1 MHSNFLTLA
10 VALLTG
16 ASSVLAADEVVTL
29 FMPQADPQ
37 PLVGKVIA
45 TDGPL
50 TTYVVYCADESD
62 SDECGMP
69 EEGYTVAA
77 GKSTYNAIYSFQDY
91 YLSQGCTISD
101 STYASC
107 EISQHDVSTTH
118 TDSASITMPSLPM
131 LAVTITATELDGT
144 TAKAKATAKASPER
158 TGEAASTST
167 ATSGAKNTPGAA
179 ADAASPSSS
188 PTTSDNAAGARVTG
202 MSGLV
207 VGAAAVALGM
217 VY

>member
-1 MHSNFLTLA
+1 MKISELLAPFYITLNIPFP
-10 VALLTG
+10 
-16 ASSVLAADEVVTL
+16 ASFFFFPHQYINISK
-29 FMPQADPQ
+29 
-37 PLVGKVIA
+37 LVNTEGTI
-45 TDGPL
+45 TNND
-50 TTYVVYCADESD
+50 D
-62 SDECGMP
+62 S
-69 EEGYTVAA
+69 
-77 GKSTYNAIYSFQDY
+77 
-91 YLSQGCTISD
+91 YLSQGCQVSG

-131 LAVTITATELDGT
+131 LAVTITATELDST
-144 TAKAKATAKASPER
+144 TAKAKATAKVSPER

-167 ATSGAKNTPGAA
+167 STSGAKNTPGAD

-188 PTTSDNAAGARVTG
+188 PTASDNAAGARVTG

>member
-1 MHSNFLTLA
+1 MHSNILTLA

-50 TTYVVYCADESD
+50 TTYVVYCAPGTD

-69 EEGYTVAA
+69 EDGYTVAA
-77 GKSTYNAIYSFQDY
+77 GKSTYNAIYTYEDY
-91 YLSQGCTISD
+91 YLSQGCQVSG

-131 LAVTITATELDGT
+131 LAVTITATELDST
-144 TAKAKATAKASPER
+144 TAKAKATAKVSPER

-167 ATSGAKNTPGAA
+167 STSGAKNTPGAD

-188 PTTSDNAAGARVTG
+188 PTASDNAAGARVTG